1 MKKLYILLLLLPIA
15 AIGLSQSNYDLKG
28 TIVGTDEEPLLSAT
42 VVLLAQSDSTLIS
55 FGLTDVKGRYKIMDV
70 KQGAYILQVTYL
82 GYAQYNQK
90 FSVGDGF
97 NPVMGDIQLESAQ
110 YALEEVEV
118 TAEHVPIVVKKDT
131 LEYNAAAFQ
140 TQPNEVV
147 EDLLR
152 KLPGVEVDTD
162 GTITAQGEEVQ
173 SVTVDGKEFFGND
186 PTIATKNLPADAIE
200 KVQIFDR
207 RSDAAEFSG
216 LDDGQRE
223 KSINLELKADRRQGQ
238 FGTLEAGYG
247 NDERYKGRLSLNR
260 FSTRTQISA
269 IGNFNNINEQ
279 GFSSADYVSFLQGIG
294 FRNRGNGLAVN
305 NGLSNGFVT
314 TNAGGLNINH
324 DFSEDVEFTFSYF
337 LNDID
342 NEIRSE
348 TIRETFGENLSFID
362 DEFGEEKN
370 SSTNHR
376 INTELE
382 IDIDSSQDLTLRSN
396 LVINDGSA
404 IFEGRSQRFSDD
416 EQLQNSSQQNYLSDG
431 TSLDI
436 SGSAIYRKKFGKV
449 KKRILTLQGSI
460 NDQSNDSDGDLI
472 SDNSFFDG
480 GIESFVDNLVQQ
492 QTQSDDGI
500 SYRLQASFVEPLSK
514 NTFLELRYARQ
525 NFNNDISRIVE
536 DLVAGTPIFNEDL
549 SNLYDR
555 DYEYDRASLT
565 WHLNTDKTSLSLEGA
580 FQYSVLQ
587 GDILSED
594 LAVVSTI
601 ENNVFRFLPRLN
613 LRHELGQ
620 SHNFN
625 VRYSTSVNEPSI
637 QQLQPVPDNSD
648 PINIFA
654 GNPDLIPEY
663 NHTLRLN
670 YVNFDQFSFR
680 SFFAFVNARYTRN
693 NITNQTIIDENFTQ
707 FTQPV
712 NVDYD
717 FNISGNL
724 NFSTPLKLFR
734 TRLNIGSRLSYNNSL
749 VFINGIENVRNRW
762 TPSLNAR
769 IENRSKK
776 KIDWE
781 VGGRVSYN
789 VTNYNLSDR
798 SQSFSNQSAFTDI
811 TYNVKKSFAINTGL
825 DVNFYSEEQF
835 GEATTV
841 PIWKASV
848 SKYFL
853 KNQKLEL
860 KLSVF
865 DILDQNVGI
874 SRSNGLNSI
883 ENSEITSLGRYGLL
897 SVIYSIRAAGQ
908 QQGGGG
914 ARGGRGAGRGFR

>member
-1 MKKLYILLLLLPIA
+1 M
-15 AIGLSQSNYDLKG
+15 
-28 TIVGTDEEPLLSAT
+28 
-42 VVLLAQSDSTLIS
+42 
-55 FGLTDVKGRYKIMDV
+55 
-70 KQGAYILQVTYL
+70 
-82 GYAQYNQK
+82 
-90 FSVGDGF
+90 
-97 NPVMGDIQLESAQ
+97 
-110 YALEEVEV
+110 
-118 TAEHVPIVVKKDT
+118 
-131 LEYNAAAFQ
+131 
-140 TQPNEVV
+140 
-147 EDLLR
+147 
-152 KLPGVEVDTD
+152 
-162 GTITAQGEEVQ
+162 
-173 SVTVDGKEFFGND
+173 
-186 PTIATKNLPADAIE
+186 
-200 KVQIFDR
+200 
-207 RSDAAEFSG
+207 
-216 LDDGQRE
+216 
-223 KSINLELKADRRQGQ
+223 
-238 FGTLEAGYG
+238 
-247 NDERYKGRLSLNR
+247 
-260 FSTRTQISA
+260 
-269 IGNFNNINEQ
+269 
-279 GFSSADYVSFLQGIG
+279 
-294 FRNRGNGLAVN
+294 
-305 NGLSNGFVT
+305 
-314 TNAGGLNINH
+314 
-324 DFSEDVEFTFSYF
+324 
-337 LNDID
+337 
-342 NEIRSE
+342 
-348 TIRETFGENLSFID
+348 
-362 DEFGEEKN
+362 
-370 SSTNHR
+370 
-376 INTELE
+376 
-382 IDIDSSQDLTLRSN
+382 
-396 LVINDGSA
+396 
-404 IFEGRSQRFSDD
+404 
-416 EQLQNSSQQNYLSDG
+416 
-431 TSLDI
+431 
-436 SGSAIYRKKFGKV
+436 
-449 KKRILTLQGSI
+449 TLQGSI
-460 NDQSNDSDGDLI
+460 NDQSNDSEGDLI

-480 GIESFVDNLVQQ
+480 GVESFVDNLVQQ
-492 QTQSDDGI
+492 QAQSDDGI
-500 SYRLQASFVEPLSK
+500 SYRLQASFVEPISK

-536 DLVAGTPIFNEDL
+536 DLVAGTAIFNEDL

-565 WHLNTDKTSLSLEGA
+565 WHLNTEKTSLSLEGA

-620 SHNFN
+620 AHNFN

-648 PINIFA
+648 PINVFA

-680 SFFAFVNARYTRN
+680 SFFAFINARYTRN

-749 VFINGIENVRNRW
+749 VFINAVENVRNRW

-781 VGGRVSYN
+781 VGGRISYN

-811 TYNVKKSFAINTGL
+811 TYNVKQSFAINTGL

-841 PIWKASV
+841 PVWKASL

-865 DILDQNVGI
+865 DILNQNVGI

-883 ENSEITSLGRYGLL
+883 ENSEIISLGRYGLL

-908 QQGGGG
+908 QGGGG